1 MALGWT
7 FVGGGQ
13 NQPGVN
19 LWPERVQ
26 ADVSALLVVF
36 FATAVFSN
44 PEPWSVTAQDRKVW
58 KTAIACK
65 DCDFRSKYEYK
76 PSFEAALGKISVFS
90 IIYDGYIRFPH
101 GTYGCVLI
109 HVTFVTCGDHLSDQ
123 ICGHK
128 RR

>member
-19 LWPERVQ
+19 LRPERVQ
-26 ADVSALLVVF
+26 ADVSTLRVVF

-58 KTAIACK
+58 ETAIACK
-65 DCDFRSKYEYK
+65 DCDF
-76 PSFEAALGKISVFS
+76 L
-90 IIYDGYIRFPH
+90 
-101 GTYGCVLI
+101 
-109 HVTFVTCGDHLSDQ
+109 
-123 ICGHK
+123 
-128 RR
+128 